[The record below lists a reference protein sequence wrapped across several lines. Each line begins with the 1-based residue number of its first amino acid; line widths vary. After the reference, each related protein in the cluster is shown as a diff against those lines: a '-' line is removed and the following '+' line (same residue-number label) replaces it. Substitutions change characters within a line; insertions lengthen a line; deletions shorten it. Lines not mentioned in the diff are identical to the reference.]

1 MGDFPTFTNLEQLD
15 ASFNQHSIGLPFN
28 TETCTIQ
35 TLFEGVNVDPT
46 LINRVTDPNTPDR
59 EKSALINHWMTE
71 YFKVAAARKAP
82 YWMLGNHFR
91 RTCITEIMKPDYDE
105 ITGWVRDDNT
115 MAECPIAKVTAYS
128 NLSLQFRENIQTV
141 LILSEF
147 NSGEGEV
154 PEELHVNAETLVG
167 LNRILTAII
176 EKRRAALGNRPANAG
191 TGCQHYP
198 YLVDFI
204 ASGNNQP
211 LIDSKK
217 RTKGVGGIIG
227 VQGNANL
234 EELEE
239 LDATGVVKHGR
250 LLLTTA
256 LAEYSRLNGNLPAG
270 IRNRREPEMVRA
282 LLELDAMNAE
292 GKVDNSVYRQQ
303 IGNLVIIFNFYL
315 HCRAAGII
323 NGANPPVNVFKRLNL
338 TLHAIGTKIQG
349 RAKTNMMLTR
359 AGAPISNLVNLLNVT
374 GSKHQPPYCLNSR
387 RVYDLVSVFGIIK

>member
-1 MGDFPTFTNLEQLD
+1 MSHSQSDCLFQSLSGVPREYTN
-15 ASFNQHSIGLPFN
+15 
-28 TETCTIQ
+28 CTNSLRIQ
-35 TLFEGVNVDPT
+35 
-46 LINRVTDPNTPDR
+46 
-59 EKSALINHWMTE
+59 
-71 YFKVAAARKAP
+71 
-82 YWMLGNHFR
+82 FR
-91 RTCITEIMKPDYDE
+91 RR
-105 ITGWVRDDNT
+105 RD
-115 MAECPIAKVTAYS
+115 
-128 NLSLQFRENIQTV
+128 
-141 LILSEF
+141 
-147 NSGEGEV
+147 V

-176 EKRRAALGNRPANAG
+176 EKRRAALGNRPANVG

-256 LAEYSRLNGNLPAG
+256 LAEYRRLNGNLPAG

-292 GKVDNSVYRQQ
+292 GNVDNSVYRQQ
-303 IGNLVIIFNFYL
+303 IGNLDIIFNFYL

-349 RAKTNMMLTR
+349 RAKTNMLTR

-387 RVYDLVSVFGIIK
+387 RVYDLVSVFGIIKYNDVRRSLITGAASPRCIIHMKISNLIAMTLVITYWELIHAAATDEDINEAEHMFHQLLLQKTSEYSNTTGKIGNLFDVQLIPNQEVQHIDRQRSIQAFLALAGLQV